1 MPEASSLLKMVTNRL
16 DQEKFRQ
23 QHWEGSFHDYLEIV
37 TKNPK
42 VARNSFQRVYDMIL
56 SYGFEKYTQVKQDLV
71 KYHFFSDPIDNG
83 GDAVFGLDKALE
95 RLVDIFKSAAQ
106 GLGTDKRILL
116 LHGPVGS
123 AKSTIA
129 RLLKKGLEHY
139 SRTDAGALYTFA
151 WKNEHHGEEGEN
163 DLYVPCPMHE

>member
-1 MPEASSLLKMVTNRL
+1 MRLRSRPGCTPKNRNPARPPAIYIQTPMGDLTMPEANALLKMVTNRL

-42 VARNSFQRVYDMIL
+42 VVRNSFQRVYDMIL

-95 RLVDIFKSAAQ
+95 RLVDIF
-106 GLGTDKRILL
+106 
-116 LHGPVGS
+116 
-123 AKSTIA
+123 
-129 RLLKKGLEHY
+129 
-139 SRTDAGALYTFA
+139 
-151 WKNEHHGEEGEN
+151 
-163 DLYVPCPMHE
+163 